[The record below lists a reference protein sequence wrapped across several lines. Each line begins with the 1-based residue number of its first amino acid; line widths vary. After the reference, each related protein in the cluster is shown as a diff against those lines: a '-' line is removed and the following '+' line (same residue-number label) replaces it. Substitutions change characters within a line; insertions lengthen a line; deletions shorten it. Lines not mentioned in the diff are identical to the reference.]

1 MLSFILTLIFL
12 PIIALLMIAASPFI
26 LLFGAIAIILITF
39 LWVGQFV
46 AIVFALIFIGGFIV
60 KWVEKRNNRQ

>member
-12 PIIALLMIAASPFI
+12 PIIALLMMAASPFV

-46 AIVFALIFIGGFIV
+46 AIVFALIFIGGLIV
-60 KWVEKRNNRQ
+60 KWVEKRNQRQ